1 MSQGSSNP
9 ASPSRLVTASEQQE
23 TLTPVSHVFGLS
35 EVSASLE
42 VLNIEVER
50 KPTVVHRAQASYSPG
65 ASMTPWSPNARDHRR
80 STQASPF
87 KLKRYAL
94 QIWLEVKVGPGYFL
108 PPEDD
113 SYSTDFALEVLNRA
127 YPGCT
132 AVYLD
137 RGGHMLAFYGRKGSP
152 KAGLIQDV
160 AIEASHAVREIPTW
174 MGLTAK
180 WRVKCVS
187 LAEAKDI
194 LAGCKRLEWENRR
207 RECQYFQERFAPMHQ
222 PSGLSVNAAPFQ
234 PWAAV
239 PMPRPAEMPSDPP
252 EAERRGSKDGHS
264 PSRHSTTSSVGK
276 IPSPMRGP
284 YPQTSDDDVTSDG
297 GLVDPSHR
305 KGKRGRGSRGGR
317 SGEGSDSSHS
327 ARSSASRGGRRK
339 KKDGFS
345 SKIQIPEF
353 GEKKGHSGEVTDA
366 FRQWARCITY
376 YRDYYEDSY
385 LMPLVVSFL
394 TGDASDV
401 FDWILRLN
409 QGEPQDLTTLLQMLR
424 EHYCGSLTF
433 REQRNAIENLHQ
445 KSNEAAIDFLIRVG
459 TSVSNLAKD
468 WKDELMECELQ
479 ALQNEVSLNGV
490 KEEIRHVLDSE
501 MAKRDGH
508 LTPQQMYEAVK
519 KYETYVARN
528 RRLDGKGIS
537 TPAGQQKATGQSLG
551 YKPRF
556 HKTTAFIATAGG
568 QNDESDH
575 PPGEDSDSPEVEP
588 PPKEDEGLYIPSY
601 LEEAIPDDP
610 ALQVKV
616 ARALRVQEINSRR
629 CFTCNRPG
637 HLARDHQ
644 EWEEKTGSGPSS
656 RRGQLQTK
664 RPQRR
669 PDQNPL
675 SPDGQGLPRSRE
687 GTIHEPGCFFQVHWP
702 QELGPGFDQ

>member
-9 ASPSRLVTASEQQE
+9 ALPSRLVTASEQQE

-42 VLNIEVER
+42 ALNIEVER
-50 KPTVVHRAQASYSPG
+50 KLTVVHRAQASYSSG

-94 QIWLEVKVGPGYFL
+94 QIWLEVEVGPGYFL

-113 SYSTDFALEVLNRA
+113 SYSTDFALEVLNHA

-132 AVYLD
+132 GVYLD
-137 RGGHMLAFYGRKGSP
+137 RGGHMLAFYGRKGSS

-160 AIEASHAVREIPTW
+160 AIEAGHAVREIPTW

-194 LAGCKRLEWENRR
+194 LDGCKRLKWENRR
-207 RECQYFQERFAPMHQ
+207 WERQYFQERFAPMHQ

-234 PWAAV
+234 PQAAV
-239 PMPRPAEMPSDPP
+239 PMPRPAEMPSDQP
-252 EAERRGSKDGHS
+252 EAGSRGPKDGLS
-264 PSRHSTTSSVGK
+264 PSLRSTTSSVGK

-284 YPQTSDDDVTSDG
+284 YPQTSDDDVTSDV
-297 GLVDPSHR
+297 GLVDPSSRR

-317 SGEGSDSSHS
+317 SGESSDSSHS
-327 ARSSASRGGRRK
+327 VKSRGGRRK

-353 GEKKGHSGEVTDA
+353 GGKKGHLGEVTDA

-385 LMPLVVSFL
+385 LMPLVVSSL

-401 FDWILRLN
+401 FDWILSLN

-459 TSVSNLAKD
+459 TSVSNLA
-468 WKDELMECELQ
+468 
-479 ALQNEVSLNGV
+479 
-490 KEEIRHVLDSE
+490 R
-501 MAKRDGH
+501 
-508 LTPQQMYEAVK
+508 
-519 KYETYVARN
+519 
-528 RRLDGKGIS
+528 
-537 TPAGQQKATGQSLG
+537 TGRTSSWSASFG
-551 YKPRF
+551 PCKMRF
-556 HKTTAFIATAGG
+556 
-568 QNDESDH
+568 
-575 PPGEDSDSPEVEP
+575 
-588 PPKEDEGLYIPSY
+588 
-601 LEEAIPDDP
+601 
-610 ALQVKV
+610 
-616 ARALRVQEINSRR
+616 R
-629 CFTCNRPG
+629 
-637 HLARDHQ
+637 
-644 EWEEKTGSGPSS
+644 
-656 RRGQLQTK
+656 
-664 RPQRR
+664 
-669 PDQNPL
+669 
-675 SPDGQGLPRSRE
+675 
-687 GTIHEPGCFFQVHWP
+687 
-702 QELGPGFDQ
+702 